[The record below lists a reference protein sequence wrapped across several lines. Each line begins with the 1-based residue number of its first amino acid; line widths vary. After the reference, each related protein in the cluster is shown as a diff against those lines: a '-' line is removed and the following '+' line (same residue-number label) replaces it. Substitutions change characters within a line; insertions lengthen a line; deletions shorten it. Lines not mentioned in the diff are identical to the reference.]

1 MSPRLPLKAP
11 NLPIHIGGSI
21 ALWLMLATLACAADS
36 FEENEVARLQGEFT
50 IGKQGRLILLPIKI
64 SGKRHDFML
73 DTGAC
78 RSGIDVK
85 LRDIV
90 GRPRGSQLLQTP
102 AGQTMVETYD
112 WPTMTLDGQQI
123 KTDRPIVMVDLTEL
137 RRASGAPVHGII
149 GMDVLR
155 NRLVQIESSRGV
167 LRFLDALP
175 KDLDRLGSRIPIEF
189 NIDGAPY
196 LIGQLADESREK
208 FLIDTGAHG
217 NSLRTSVF
225 DQQLEQKQ
233 LRLGSSFR
241 SMTVG
246 GEIEGN
252 RGRVLKLSIGPFEHE
267 GLRVSRVNLS
277 SLGLRYFS
285 RFDVTFDFPGQAVY
299 LRKGENFAQS
309 EPNATSGMALNWID
323 GKVVVKSV
331 REDGPAATAG
341 IKANDALIAINGK
354 SADDYDHYSLRQLLI
369 YEPGRNVRMRI
380 ARDDRQFDVKL
391 VLDED

>member
-1 MSPRLPLKAP
+1 VMAMLIRF
-11 NLPIHIGGSI
+11 GG
-21 ALWLMLATLACAADS
+21 ALAASLLLGTLACADDL
-36 FEENEVARLQGEFT
+36 FDEHDVPRLQGQFT
-50 IGKQGRLILLPIKI
+50 IGKHGRLILLPVTIA
-64 SGKRHDFML
+64 GKQHDFML

-78 RSGIDVK
+78 RTGIDVM
-85 LRDIV
+85 LRDTV
-90 GRPRGSQLLQTP
+90 GRPRGRQVLQTP
-102 AGQTMVETYD
+102 AGQTTVETYD
-112 WPTMTLDGQQI
+112 WPSVTLNSQQI

-137 RRASGAPVHGII
+137 RQASGAPVHGII

-155 NRLVQIESSRGV
+155 NSLVQIESDRGI

-175 KDLDRLGSRIPIEF
+175 DDRDELGSRIRLEYS
-189 NIDGAPY
+189 IDGAPH
-196 LIGQLADESREK
+196 LVARLADGPREK

-225 DQQLEQKQ
+225 DQQLGQKQ
-233 LRLGSSFR
+233 IRLGSSFK

-252 RGRVLKLSIGPFEHE
+252 RGRIAKLAVGPFELE

-299 LRKGENFAQS
+299 LRKGDNFAQA

-331 REDGPAATAG
+331 RDDGPAAKAG
-341 IKANDALIAINGK
+341 IKANDVLIAINGK
-354 SADDYDHYSLRQLLI
+354 LASDYDHFSWRQLLI
-369 YEPGRNVRMRI
+369 YEPGRKVRLGI
-380 ARDDRQFDVKL
+380 ARDGRQFDVKL
-391 VLDED
+391 TLDED